1 MLKIRRPLGRLIF
14 NMGIAIPGK
23 TVFLIETAP
32 WWLLMGPLSCYLIW
46 SQVLWFLMIFFLTNN
61 LTQILPESYITEILL
76 SRWNNFFYCNYGSY
90 IDGLVQDWY
99 LHCNVLEMLKCCTS
113 HQFTFTFCWF
123 FCIFYIFFLYF
134 FSHRQ
139 TVDLNFDLNSDD
151 DSSPFGPLTQRLVSA
166 LIEENI
172 MTPLDDGS
180 IETGK

>member
-1 MLKIRRPLGRLIF
+1 MLNITNKPGELVDTVLQWGRHVALVTINGTTIMLPYLKSSPL
-14 NMGIAIPGK
+14 IP
-23 TVFLIETAP
+23 
-32 WWLLMGPLSCYLIW
+32 CD
-46 SQVLWFLMIFFLTNN
+46 FFLTNN

-76 SRWNNFFYCNYGSY
+76 SRWNNLFYCNYGSY
-90 IDGLVQDWY
+90 IDGLVQEWY

-113 HQFTFTFCWF
+113 HHFTFTFCWF

-134 FSHRQ
+134 FLHRQ